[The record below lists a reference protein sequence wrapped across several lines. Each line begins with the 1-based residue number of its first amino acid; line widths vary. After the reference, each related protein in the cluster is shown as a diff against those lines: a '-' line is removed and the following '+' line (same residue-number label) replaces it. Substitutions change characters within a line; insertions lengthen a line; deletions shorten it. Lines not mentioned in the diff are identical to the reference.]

1 MNGKIFMGNTLQIE
15 FSISTISTKNNK
27 KRIIIPNEKKVLGYF
42 LLSEPDVKKASYQV

>member
-1 MNGKIFMGNTLQIE
+1 MNGKIFMGNTLEIE
-15 FSISTISTKNNK
+15 FSNSTKNNK